1 MDIMLWTLCCG
12 LLFMNT
18 GYLCSNKSLVFHR
31 GICNNAG
38 KNSFKRIHSLVI
50 GSAHSLVYLPI
61 LILAFQ
67 ALSEAFLISV
77 LDRTTDYCKLYH
89 HYWQVIIS
97 DFFAPLSL
105 LFSECRSME
114 QPLYRLHSPQEEVSM
129 GAACVKTF
137 KQLHVCTCLDRQ

>member
-38 KNSFKRIHSLVI
+38 KNYFKRIHSLVI

-61 LILAFQ
+61 LILAF
-67 ALSEAFLISV
+67 
-77 LDRTTDYCKLYH
+77 
-89 HYWQVIIS
+89 
-97 DFFAPLSL
+97 
-105 LFSECRSME
+105 
-114 QPLYRLHSPQEEVSM
+114 
-129 GAACVKTF
+129 
-137 KQLHVCTCLDRQ
+137 